1 MNLGHI
7 EIIKGNI
14 NEAFDFY
21 IKSYRI
27 MNSLMEFDVKMYDA
41 FPHLE
46 KQGVTRE
53 TFDEIVATLK
63 QQNPHDEPPA

>member
-1 MNLGHI
+1 
-7 EIIKGNI
+7 
-14 NEAFDFY
+14 
-21 IKSYRI
+21 